1 MDSLKF
7 SNSHVFILQFSNMDL
22 NKLPP
27 DLDED
32 FLDAFGLDYVTGN
45 PTFCTQVPAI
55 PEIPQ
60 PNDEHARI
68 EDRNEGST
76 TNPVVVDNELN
87 GAGNEV
93 AEEEER
99 AKEED
104 SAQEEEDDQGEKKK
118 KLDGCKK
125 RKREKMIYTNC
136 KARMVVKMIG
146 SKWQVIYFL
155 AGHNHDLVVKPSL
168 KKFLST
174 SKYKEKCLVA
184 QDGQDFRADEN
195 ERRRKSR
202 HPLEKHASTVYTKNM
217 FYKFSKEFE
226 KTVEYDVKPVGQF
239 QYWVEPNNNF
249 VYGYGKRN
257 YLVTAIEEEESYCCT
272 SGTCSPWD
280 AIDLPKTLRFTNAS
294 TAFAALVVEGC
305 TSDNNYAIL
314 EKHIKQMRS
323 ELDEIKKRKMTNRQ
337 NTGAIEGAQDPS
349 AIEHWSRCSGWS
361 KLIKCRE
368 PPKVKS
374 QRAQKEKAHKKGMNG
389 QAKRKN
395 RCSICRSYD
404 NNAQRCPDKP
414 GREVQN
420 QETI

>member
-1 MDSLKF
+1 MAPGRKQLVRRSLMPLALMTNFSASAFVYAYASGNCQKKCVF
-7 SNSHVFILQFSNMDL
+7 SNIDL

-76 TNPVVVDNELN
+76 ANPIVADNELN

-93 AEEEER
+93 AEEEEEQKR
-99 AKEED
+99 RIAH
-104 SAQEEEDDQGEKKK
+104 
-118 KLDGCKK
+118 K
-125 RKREKMIYTNC
+125 RKRMI
-136 KARMVVKMIG
+136 KGRRG
-146 SKWQVIYFL
+146 R
-155 AGHNHDLVVKPSL
+155 SL
-168 KKFLST
+168 TDFVRQYQKIQ
-174 SKYKEKCLVA
+174 EKCLVA
-184 QDGQDFRADEN
+184 QDGQDFRTDEN
-195 ERRRKSR
+195 ERRRWSR

-226 KTVEYDVKPVGQF
+226 KTTEYDVKPVGPF
-239 QYWVEPNNNF
+239 QYWVEPNNSF

-257 YLVTAIEEEESYCCT
+257 YLVTAIEEEESYCC
-272 SGTCSPWD
+272 
-280 AIDLPKTLRFTNAS
+280 
-294 TAFAALVVEGC
+294 VVDG
-305 TSDNNYAIL
+305 
-314 EKHIKQMRS
+314 
-323 ELDEIKKRKMTNRQ
+323 
-337 NTGAIEGAQDPS
+337 PS
-349 AIEHWSRCSGWS
+349 SSNVGN
-361 KLIKCRE
+361 
-368 PPKVKS
+368 PPKSKAKGH
-374 QRAQKEKAHKKGMNG
+374 RKEKAHKKGING

-395 RCSICRSYD
+395 GCSVCRSYD
-404 NNAQRCPDKP
+404 HNAQRCLDKP